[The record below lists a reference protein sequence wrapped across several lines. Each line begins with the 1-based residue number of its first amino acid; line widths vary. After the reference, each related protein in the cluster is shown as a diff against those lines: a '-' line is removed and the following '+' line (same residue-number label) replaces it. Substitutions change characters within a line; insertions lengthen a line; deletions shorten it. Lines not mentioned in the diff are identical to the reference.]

1 MFIPTT
7 IEEVQARGWDSLDV
21 ILVTGDTY
29 IDSSYNGSAVV
40 GHWLIENGFR
50 VGLIAQPDIESDK
63 DITRLGEPNL
73 FWGVSAGCVDSMVAN
88 YAPTG
93 KFRKDDDFT
102 PGGVNDRRPDRA
114 CIAYTNLIKKFIK
127 GKPIVLG
134 GIEASLRRI
143 AHYDAWSDGLRR
155 SILFDSKADIIT
167 YGMGEMPT
175 LQLAQALRDGEDW
188 HSIRGICYISD
199 VPPTTHSEL
208 PSYESC
214 VENQTNF
221 TRMFKQFYYNCDPIN
236 ARGLIQKTGDR
247 YLIQNPPAK
256 TLDSETLDRIYEMD
270 FENEVHPYYAEQ
282 GYVKA
287 MDTIRNSIT
296 THRGCYGEC
305 NFCAIAVMQGRTVV
319 SRSEESII
327 REAERIASKPGFD
340 GVFRDVGGPTAN
352 MYGFECPKKQKLGPC
367 MDKRCMY
374 PRICGFM
381 PVDHSRQIELLKK
394 ISEIPNVKHVF
405 VASGVRYDLVLA
417 DKEHG
422 EDYMRSLIRDGHI
435 SGQMKIAPEHIS
447 DDVLRLMG
455 KPGKDQLL
463 DFKEMFDRLK
473 EEEDKDLY
481 LTYYLMAA
489 HPGCEFRHM
498 GELLR
503 FCSDELHHVPEQVQ
517 IFTPTPSTVS
527 TAMYFTRRDWEN
539 QRPIKAEHR
548 MEDKQHQKDILLL
561 RDMPR
566 MPEDRPPRERQ
577 NAPLKRESK
586 ITVVGTEYREN
597 DGRIRYP
604 HKGTKTKGSD
614 RQAER
619 KEMEAF
625 VNRNRYSPEQME
637 RKRKRAAYMKEK
649 EERYTSEVESGD
661 IVKRVYVRD
670 AEAEDEY
677 NSKLSG
683 NGPRRDGERPRRE
696 FSREGG
702 RSDRPRRDFGGR
714 PPRRDGDRPPR
725 REGSGPRS
733 EGDRPPRREGDRP
746 RYGDRPRRDG
756 DRPRRDGDR
765 PRFGDRPPRRD
776 GDRPPRREGGDGG
789 RPRYGGQRR
798 DGDRPRRDHGDR
810 PKRDYGDREGR
821 SGGRRPTGDRRPRK
835 RSD

>member
-50 VGLIAQPDIESDK
+50 VGIIAQPDIESDK

-114 CIAYTNLIKKFIK
+114 CIAYTNLIKKYLK

-199 VPPTTHSEL
+199 TAPTTHSEI

-221 TRMFKQFYYNCDPIN
+221 MRMFKQFYYNCDPIN
-236 ARGLIQKTGDR
+236 ARGLSQKTGDR
-247 YLIQNPPAK
+247 FLVQNPPSK
-256 TLDSETLDRIYEMD
+256 TLDTATLDRIYEMD
-270 FENEVHPYYAEQ
+270 FENDVHPYYAAQ

-287 MDTIRNSIT
+287 MDTIKNSIT

-319 SRSEESII
+319 SRSEDSII
-327 REAERIASKPGFD
+327 REAERMASKPGFD
-340 GVFRDVGGPTAN
+340 GVIRDVGGPTAN
-352 MYGFECPKKQKLGPC
+352 MYGFECAKKQKLGPC

-374 PRICGFM
+374 PQICGFM
-381 PVDHSRQIELLKK
+381 PVNHSRQIELLKR
-394 ISEIPNVKHVF
+394 ISQIPNVRHVF
-405 VASGVRYDLVLA
+405 VASGVRYDLLLA

-422 EDYMRSLIRDGHI
+422 EEYLRSLIRDGHI
-435 SGQMKIAPEHIS
+435 SGQMKVAPEHVS
-447 DDVLRLMG
+447 EDVLRLMG
-455 KPGKDQLL
+455 KPGKDKLL

-473 EEEDKDLY
+473 EEEDRDLY

-503 FCSDELHHVPEQVQ
+503 FCSEELHHVPEQVQ

-539 QRPIKAEHR
+539 QRPIKTEHR
-548 MEDKQHQKDILLL
+548 MDDKQHQKDILLL

-566 MPEDRPPRERQ
+566 MPEDRPPRERKPVQ
-577 NAPLKRESK
+577 QKSSGDRV
-586 ITVVGTEYREN
+586 TVVGTEFREN

-604 HKGTKTKGSD
+604 RKGIKD
-614 RQAER
+614 RKVSPKKEREEYVSRNRVPREQIER
-619 KEMEAF
+619 KERRE
-625 VNRNRYSPEQME
+625 S
-637 RKRKRAAYMKEK
+637 YMKEK
-649 EERYTSEVESGD
+649 EERYQAEVGTDEV
-661 IVKRVYVRD
+661 VKRVFVRD
-670 AEAEDEY
+670 ADAEDRY
-677 NSKLSG
+677 NDRMNGGDRRPRDDGRRGSRDRPPRRDSG
-683 NGPRRDGERPRRE
+683 DRPRRQFGDRPPRRDSDGERPYRPRKDGDRPPRREGGRPRRDYSDRSGRDGERP
-696 FSREGG
+696 
-702 RSDRPRRDFGGR
+702 PRRDSDGER
-714 PPRRDGDRPPR
+714 PYRPRRDGDRPPR
-725 REGSGPRS
+725 R
-733 EGDRPPRREGDRP
+733 D
-746 RYGDRPRRDG
+746 
-756 DRPRRDGDR
+756 
-765 PRFGDRPPRRD
+765 F
-776 GDRPPRREGGDGG
+776 
-789 RPRYGGQRR
+789 
-798 DGDRPRRDHGDR
+798 GDR
-810 PKRDYGDREGR
+810 PKRDFGGRSGSGDRPHYGDRKPAGR
-821 SGGRRPTGDRRPRK
+821 KPRRRED
-835 RSD
+835 

>member
-7 IEEVQARGWDSLDV
+7 AEEVRERGWDSLDV

-40 GHWLIENGFR
+40 GHWLIENGFK
-50 VGLIAQPDIESDK
+50 VGIIAQPDVESGD

-114 CIAYTNLIKKFIK
+114 CIAYTNLIKKYIK

-134 GIEASLRRI
+134 GIEASLRRL

-175 LQLAQALRDGEDW
+175 LQLAEALRDGKDW

-199 VPPTTHSEL
+199 VPPTTHSEI

-221 TRMFKQFYYNCDPIN
+221 LRMFKQFYYNCDPIN

-247 YLIQNPPAK
+247 YLIQNAPAK
-256 TLDSETLDRIYEMD
+256 ILDSEMLDRIYEMD
-270 FENEVHPYYAEQ
+270 FENEVHPYYAQQ

-319 SRSEESII
+319 SRSEESIL
-327 REAERIASKPGFD
+327 REAKKIASKPGFD

-352 MYGFECPKKQKLGPC
+352 MYGFECAKKQKLGPC

-374 PRICGFM
+374 PQICGFM
-381 PVDHSRQIELLKK
+381 PVNHSRQIELLKR

-422 EDYMRSLIRDGHI
+422 EEYMRSLIRDGHI
-435 SGQMKIAPEHIS
+435 SGQMKIAPEHVS
-447 DDVLRLMG
+447 DDVLKLMG
-455 KPGKDQLL
+455 KPGKDKLL
-463 DFKEMFDRLK
+463 DFKALFDRLK
-473 EEEDKDLY
+473 EEEDRDLY

-489 HPGCEFRHM
+489 HPGCENRHM

-527 TAMYFTRRDWEN
+527 TAMYFTRRDWET
-539 QRPIKAEHR
+539 QKPIRSEHR
-548 MEDKQHQKDILLL
+548 MENKQHQKDILLL

-566 MPEDRPPRERQ
+566 MPEDRPPREPR
-577 NAPLKRESK
+577 NAPLKNNQS
-586 ITVVGTEYREN
+586 ITVVGTEFREG

-604 HKGTKTKGSD
+604 HKGTKDKKSSPKK
-614 RQAER
+614 ER
-619 KEMEAF
+619 EEF
-625 VNRNRYSPEQME
+625 ISRSRISPEQLEKRE
-637 RKRKRAAYMKEK
+637 RRETFMKEK
-649 EERYTSEVESGD
+649 EERYQAEVGTDEV
-661 IVKRVYVRD
+661 VKRVFVRD
-670 AEAEDEY
+670 ADAEDRY
-677 NSKLSG
+677 NSKL
-683 NGPRRDGERPRRE
+683 NGTDERPKKEGRPRRQ
-696 FSREGG
+696 
-702 RSDRPRRDFGGR
+702 FG
-714 PPRRDGDRPPR
+714 
-725 REGSGPRS
+725 
-733 EGDRPPRREGDRP
+733 GDRP
-746 RYGDRPRRDG
+746 R
-756 DRPRRDGDR
+756 
-765 PRFGDRPPRRD
+765 GDRPPRRD
-776 GDRPPRREGGDGG
+776 GDRPPRRDGD
-789 RPRYGGQRR
+789 RPRRPR
-798 DGDRPRRDHGDR
+798 TDGDRPRRDGDRPFREGGDRSKGDRPYRPRRDGDRPPRKEDDRPPRRDGDR
-810 PKRDYGDREGR
+810 PKRSFGDRPR
-821 SGGRRPTGDRRPRK
+821 SGGRSGDRPNRDSGDRPRYNDKRSRDRRPR
-835 RSD
+835 RRDDGS

>member
-7 IEEVQARGWDSLDV
+7 AEEVRERGWDSLDV

-50 VGLIAQPDIESDK
+50 VGIIAQPDVESGD
-63 DITRLGEPNL
+63 DITRLGEPEL

-114 CIAYTNLIKKFIK
+114 CIAYTNLIKKYIK

-134 GIEASLRRI
+134 GIEASLRRL

-175 LQLAQALRDGEDW
+175 LQLAEALRDGKDW

-199 VPPTTHSEL
+199 VPPTTHSEI

-221 TRMFKQFYYNCDPIN
+221 LRMFKQFYYNCDPIN

-247 YLIQNPPAK
+247 YLIQNAPAK
-256 TLDSETLDRIYEMD
+256 ILDSETLDRIYEMD

-319 SRSEESII
+319 SRSEESIL
-327 REAERIASKPGFD
+327 REAKKIASKPGFD

-352 MYGFECPKKQKLGPC
+352 MYGFECAKKQKLGPC

-374 PRICGFM
+374 PQICGFM
-381 PVDHSRQIELLKK
+381 PVNHSRQIELLKR

-435 SGQMKIAPEHIS
+435 SGQMKIAPEHVS
-447 DDVLRLMG
+447 DDVLKLMG
-455 KPGKDQLL
+455 KPGKDKLL
-463 DFKEMFDRLK
+463 DFKALFDRLK
-473 EEEDKDLY
+473 EEEDRDLY

-489 HPGCEFRHM
+489 HPGCENRHM

-527 TAMYFTRRDWEN
+527 TAMYFTRRDWET
-539 QRPIKAEHR
+539 QKPIRSEHR
-548 MEDKQHQKDILLL
+548 MENKQHQKDILLL

-566 MPEDRPPRERQ
+566 MPEDRPPREPRK
-577 NAPLKRESK
+577 APLKNNQS
-586 ITVVGTEYREN
+586 ITVVGTEFREG

-604 HKGTKTKGSD
+604 HKGTKDKKSSPKK
-614 RQAER
+614 ER
-619 KEMEAF
+619 EEF
-625 VNRNRYSPEQME
+625 ISRSRISPEQLEKRE
-637 RKRKRAAYMKEK
+637 RRESFMKEK
-649 EERYTSEVESGD
+649 EERYQAEVETD
-661 IVKRVYVRD
+661 DVVKRVFVRD
-670 AEAEDEY
+670 SDAEDRY
-677 NSKLSG
+677 NSKL
-683 NGPRRDGERPRRE
+683 NGKDERPQRDGRPRRQ
-696 FSREGG
+696 
-702 RSDRPRRDFGGR
+702 FGGDR
-714 PPRRDGDRPPR
+714 PPRRDGDRPRRPRTDGDRPR
-725 REGSGPRS
+725 REGDRPSRDGGDRPYRPRK

-746 RYGDRPRRDG
+746 KRNFGDRPRSGGRSGDRPNRDSG
-756 DRPRRDGDR
+756 DRPRYNGKRSGDR
-765 PRFGDRPPRRD
+765 KPRRRDD
-776 GDRPPRREGGDGG
+776 G
-789 RPRYGGQRR
+789 
-798 DGDRPRRDHGDR
+798 
-810 PKRDYGDREGR
+810 
-821 SGGRRPTGDRRPRK
+821 S
-835 RSD
+835 

>member
-7 IEEVQARGWDSLDV
+7 MEEVRQRGWDALDV

-50 VGLIAQPDIESDK
+50 VGIIAQPDIESGD
-63 DITRLGEPNL
+63 DITRLGMPEL
-73 FWGVSAGCVDSMVAN
+73 FWGISAGCVDSMVAN

-114 CIAYTNLIKKFIK
+114 CIAYTNLIKKYAN

-134 GIEASLRRI
+134 GIEASLRRLT
-143 AHYDAWSDGLRR
+143 HYDAWSDSLRR

-175 LQLAQALRDGEDW
+175 LQLAQAMRDGEDW

-221 TRMFKQFYYNCDPIN
+221 MRMFKQFYYNCDPIN
-236 ARGLIQKTGDR
+236 ARGLIQKTGENR
-247 YLIQNPPAK
+247 YLVQNPPAK
-256 TLDSETLDRIYEMD
+256 NLDTETLDRIYELD
-270 FENEVHPYYAEQ
+270 YENEVHPYYAQQ

-319 SRSEESII
+319 SRSEESIL
-327 REAERIASKPGFD
+327 REARKIASKEGFD

-352 MYGFECPKKQKLGPC
+352 MYGFECPKKQKHGPC

-374 PRICGFM
+374 PKICGFM

-394 ISEIPNVKHVF
+394 IYEIPNVKHVF

-455 KPGKDQLL
+455 KPGKEQLI

-503 FCSDELHHVPEQVQ
+503 FCSEELHHVPEQVQ
-517 IFTPTPSTVS
+517 IFTPTPSTIS
-527 TAMYFTRRDWEN
+527 TTMYFTRRDWET
-539 QRPIKAEHR
+539 QKPIKTDHR

-566 MPEDRPPRERQ
+566 MPEDRPPRERRT
-577 NAPLKRESK
+577 APLKK
-586 ITVVGTEYREN
+586 NQNITIVGTEFREN
-597 DGRIRYP
+597 DGRIRFQ
-604 HKGTKTKGSD
+604 HKGTKDKKSSPKK
-614 RQAER
+614 ER
-619 KEMEAF
+619 EEFLKQ
-625 VNRNRYSPEQME
+625 NRYSQDEID
-637 RKRKRAAYMKEK
+637 RKQRRQSYLREK
-649 EERYTSEVESGD
+649 EERYEAEVGSED

-670 AEAEDEY
+670 SEAEDRY
-677 NSKLSG
+677 HDKLNQS
-683 NGPRRDGERPRRE
+683 
-696 FSREGG
+696 GG
-702 RSDRPRRDFGGR
+702 RSDRPPRRDSDRGGRPRSGDRPPRSGDKRPRDGERRERRSYGEHSDR
-714 PPRRDGDRPPR
+714 PPRRDGEHRDRP
-725 REGSGPRS
+725 
-733 EGDRPPRREGDRP
+733 
-746 RYGDRPRRDG
+746 YGDRPRRDSGDSDRPRREGGFRGERRDRPQG
-756 DRPRRDGDR
+756 DRPRRDFNRSDDRPRRGYGHSGGDR
-765 PRFGDRPPRRD
+765 PRRDRND
-776 GDRPPRREGGDGG
+776 SDRPRREGGD
-789 RPRYGGQRR
+789 RR
-798 DGDRPRRDHGDR
+798 SFGNDRPKKRFDR
-810 PKRDYGDREGR
+810 PKRD
-821 SGGRRPTGDRRPRK
+821 
-835 RSD
+835 

>member
-7 IEEVQARGWDSLDV
+7 MDEVRQRGWDSLDV

-29 IDSSYNGSAVV
+29 IDSSYNGSAVI
-40 GHWLIENGFR
+40 GHWLIDNGFR
-50 VGLIAQPDIESDK
+50 VGMIAQPNIDSGD
-63 DITRLGEPNL
+63 DITRLGTPEL
-73 FWGVSAGCVDSMVAN
+73 FWGVSSGCVDSMVAN

-114 CIAYTNLIKKFIK
+114 CIAYTNLIKKYAN

-134 GIEASLRRI
+134 GIEASLRRLT
-143 AHYDAWSDGLRR
+143 HYDAWSDSLRR

-167 YGMGEMPT
+167 YGMAEMAT
-175 LQLAQALRDGEDW
+175 LQLAQAMRDGEDW

-214 VENQTNF
+214 VENPTNF
-221 TRMFKQFYYNCDPIN
+221 MRLYKQFYYNCDPIN
-236 ARGLIQKTGDR
+236 ARGLIQKTGENR
-247 YLIQNPPAK
+247 YLVQNPPSK
-256 TLDSETLDRIYEMD
+256 ILDTETLDRIYELD
-270 FENEVHPYYAEQ
+270 YENEVHPYYAKD

-319 SRSEESII
+319 SRSEESIL
-327 REAERIASKPGFD
+327 REAKRIASKEGFD

-352 MYGFECPKKQKLGPC
+352 MYGFECPKKIRHGPC

-374 PRICGFM
+374 PRVCGFM

-394 ISEIPNVKHVF
+394 LSEIPNVKHVF

-422 EDYMRSLIRDGHI
+422 EEYLRALIRDGHI
-435 SGQMKIAPEHIS
+435 SGQMKIAPEHVS

-455 KPGKDQLL
+455 KPGKEQLL

-473 EEEDKDLY
+473 EEEEDKDIY

-503 FCSDELHHVPEQVQ
+503 FCSEELHHVPEQVQ
-517 IFTPTPSTVS
+517 IFTPTPSTIS
-527 TAMYFTRRDWEN
+527 TTMYFTRRDWET
-539 QRPIKAEHR
+539 QKPIKTEHR

-566 MPEDRPPRERQ
+566 MPEDRPPRERR
-577 NAPLKRESK
+577 NAPLKK
-586 ITVVGTEYREN
+586 NQNITIVGTEFREN
-597 DGRIRYP
+597 DGRIRFQ
-604 HKGTKTKGSD
+604 HKGTKDKKSSPKK
-614 RQAER
+614 ER
-619 KEMEAF
+619 EEFLKQ
-625 VNRNRYSPEQME
+625 NRYSQDEID
-637 RKRKRAAYMKEK
+637 RKQRRQSYLREK
-649 EERYTSEVESGD
+649 EERYEAEVGSDE

-670 AEAEDEY
+670 SDAEDKY
-677 NSKLSG
+677 NEKL
-683 NGPRRDGERPRRE
+683 N
-696 FSREGG
+696 G
-702 RSDRPRRDFGGR
+702 RS
-714 PPRRDGDRPPR
+714 
-725 REGSGPRS
+725 
-733 EGDRPPRREGDRP
+733 
-746 RYGDRPRRDG
+746 
-756 DRPRRDGDR
+756 
-765 PRFGDRPPRRD
+765 DRPPRRD
-776 GDRPPRREGGDGG
+776 SDRPPRRDSD
-789 RPRYGGQRR
+789 RKPRYGDRKPREGDRRPR
-798 DGDRPRRDHGDR
+798 DGERRERRSYGEHSDRPPRRDSASRGERRGSGERSERPPRRDSGPRGERRERPQGDR
-810 PKRDYGDREGR
+810 PKRDYGDRPRRTGDRSDRPRRGGDGGNGR
-821 SGGRRPTGDRRPRK
+821 PSGDRRPKK
-835 RSD
+835 RFDKPRRD

>member
-7 IEEVQARGWDSLDV
+7 AEEVKERGWDSLDV

-50 VGLIAQPDIESDK
+50 VGIIAQPDVESGD
-63 DITRLGEPNL
+63 DITRLGEPEL

-114 CIAYTNLIKKFIK
+114 CIAYTNLIKKYIK

-134 GIEASLRRI
+134 GIEASLRRL

-175 LQLAQALRDGEDW
+175 LQLAEALRDGKDW

-199 VPPTTHSEL
+199 VPPTTHSEI

-221 TRMFKQFYYNCDPIN
+221 LRMFKQFYYNCDPIN

-247 YLIQNPPAK
+247 YLIQNAPAK
-256 TLDSETLDRIYEMD
+256 ILDSETLDRIYEMD

-319 SRSEESII
+319 SRSEESIL
-327 REAERIASKPGFD
+327 REAKKIASKPGFD

-352 MYGFECPKKQKLGPC
+352 MYGFECAKKQKLGPC

-374 PRICGFM
+374 PQICGFM
-381 PVDHSRQIELLKK
+381 PVDHSRQIELLKR

-422 EDYMRSLIRDGHI
+422 EEYMRSLIRDGHI
-435 SGQMKIAPEHIS
+435 SGQMKIAPEHVS
-447 DDVLRLMG
+447 DDVLKLMG
-455 KPGKDQLL
+455 KPGKDKLL
-463 DFKEMFDRLK
+463 DFKALFDRLK
-473 EEEDKDLY
+473 EEEDRDLY

-489 HPGCEFRHM
+489 HPGCENRHM

-527 TAMYFTRRDWEN
+527 TAMYFTRRDWET
-539 QRPIKAEHR
+539 QKPIRSEHR
-548 MEDKQHQKDILLL
+548 MENKQHQKDILLL

-566 MPEDRPPRERQ
+566 MPEDRPPREPR
-577 NAPLKRESK
+577 NAPLKNNQS
-586 ITVVGTEYREN
+586 ITVVGTEFREG

-604 HKGTKTKGSD
+604 HKGTKDKKSSPKK
-614 RQAER
+614 ER
-619 KEMEAF
+619 EEF
-625 VNRNRYSPEQME
+625 ISRSRISPEQLEKRE
-637 RKRKRAAYMKEK
+637 RRETFMKEK
-649 EERYTSEVESGD
+649 EERYQAEVGTDEV
-661 IVKRVYVRD
+661 VKRVFVRD
-670 AEAEDEY
+670 ADAEDRY
-677 NSKLSG
+677 NSKL
-683 NGPRRDGERPRRE
+683 NGTDERPKKEGRPRRQ
-696 FSREGG
+696 
-702 RSDRPRRDFGGR
+702 FG
-714 PPRRDGDRPPR
+714 
-725 REGSGPRS
+725 
-733 EGDRPPRREGDRP
+733 GDRP
-746 RYGDRPRRDG
+746 R
-756 DRPRRDGDR
+756 
-765 PRFGDRPPRRD
+765 GDRPPRRD
-776 GDRPPRREGGDGG
+776 GDRPPRRDGD
-789 RPRYGGQRR
+789 RPRRPR
-798 DGDRPRRDHGDR
+798 ADGDRPRRDGDRPFREGGDRSKGDRPYRPRRDGDRPPRKEDDRPPRRDGDR
-810 PKRDYGDREGR
+810 PKRSFGDRPR
-821 SGGRRPTGDRRPRK
+821 SGGRSGDRPNRDSGDRPRYNDKRSRDRRPR
-835 RSD
+835 RRDDGS